1 MVDQLD
7 EEHDEQ
13 PLRQKLEETELPGVC
28 LQSERALH
36 IPRAA
41 AVDCT
46 CCCHRHEQVRRQAYK
61 AFIDQLKL
69 LRSVRLLTKVS
80 ISV

>member
-41 AVDCT
+41 AVYVMFGNGSDT
-46 CCCHRHEQVRRQAYK
+46 
-61 AFIDQLKL
+61 
-69 LRSVRLLTKVS
+69 
-80 ISV
+80 